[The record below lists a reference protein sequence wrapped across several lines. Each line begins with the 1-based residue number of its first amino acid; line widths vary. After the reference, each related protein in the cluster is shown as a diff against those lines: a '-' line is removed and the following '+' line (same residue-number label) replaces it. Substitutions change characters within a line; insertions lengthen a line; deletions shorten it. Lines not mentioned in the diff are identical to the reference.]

1 MEGWEGA
8 EVNGSPVNRLVE
20 EPDAHAAEAADFLES
35 LHPAFSRALLY
46 VVLAFVLAG
55 LLWAGLGRVDAV
67 ATAPFRLVPLGQVN
81 PVQTPRGGEIEQI
94 AVEEGGR
101 VGRGQVLF
109 RLRSRETWMA
119 LRELEQARVD
129 FERADYDL
137 REALPQRRRLAQ
149 ETVVALESR
158 LRLMQA
164 VIQAHREAVEAY
176 REGIEETDR
185 GRRGEDEGRPEADL
199 EAEIRLGSA
208 EMEHLKRQYADSRQ
222 LYEKR
227 LISRAALEEA
237 RARYFGALAALP
249 SRMAE
254 VHRLETTAQDL
265 RRQVLEAKV
274 ELGRES
280 ARATHAYEEMR
291 LRYARAR
298 QAAGRDLEAD
308 SDLIFAPEAGV
319 VTQVFVNTVGQVV
332 NQGQTL
338 ATLAPAS
345 APLVAE
351 AMISGRDVGL
361 IRPGQAVKL
370 KYEAF
375 PFGEYGI
382 RRGRLLRVSP
392 DAVIDPA
399 LGPAYRGLV
408 ELGEVTIRVG
418 GEERPLMYGMKGTAE
433 VITDRRSILSLLLR
447 PLRQLRESVAF
458 AQNGKA

>member
-1 MEGWEGA
+1 MSTAGDGRFEG
-8 EVNGSPVNRLVE
+8 S
-20 EPDAHAAEAADFLES
+20 DAQAAEAAEFVES
-35 LHPAFSRALLY
+35 LHPALSRALLY

-55 LLWAGLGRVDAV
+55 LLWAGLGKVDAV
-67 ATAPFRLVPLGQVN
+67 ATAPFRLVPLGQVS

-109 RLRSRETWMA
+109 RLRSRETWVA
-119 LRELEQARVD
+119 LRELEQARVA

-137 REALPQRRRLAQ
+137 REAFPQKRRLAQ

-158 LRLMQA
+158 LRLTQA
-164 VIQAHREAVEAY
+164 VIRAHREAVEAC
-176 REGIEETDR
+176 REGDQE
-185 GRRGEDEGRPEADL
+185 GQGEDDGLPEAGL

-222 LYEKR
+222 LYERR

-237 RARYFGALAALP
+237 RARYLGALAALP

-265 RRQVLEAKV
+265 RRQILEAQV

-280 ARATHAYEEMR
+280 ARAAHAYEEAR

-298 QAAGRDLEAD
+298 QAAGRGLAAD

-332 NQGQTL
+332 SQGQTL

-392 DAVIDPA
+392 DAVADPA
-399 LGPAYRGLV
+399 LGPVYRGLV
-408 ELGEVTIRVG
+408 ELEEVTVRVG

-447 PLRQLRESVAF
+447 PLRELRESIAF
-458 AQNGKA
+458 SPNGN